1 MKTDEFVRVVNM
13 LLAKGFWRDGQQ
25 FLRLPHPAKIH
36 CNPAIAAKL
45 ETDLEVLEKKRIK
58 GREVRIFGE
67 DGTHILTLKISIDMV
82 LFVWNYDL
90 IGEDY
95 EG

>member
-1 MKTDEFVRVVNM
+1 M

-25 FLRLPHPAKIH
+25 FLRLPHPHSIH
-36 CNPAIAAKL
+36 CNPNL
-45 ETDLEVLEKKRIK
+45 VGSLVTDLEIIPNNKIK
-58 GREVRIFGE
+58 VKEVRIFGE
-67 DGTHILTLKISIDMV
+67 DGTRILTLKQSVDMV